1 MRTASLA
8 PFVGHEWSS
17 HGLRLQAGYRPQ
29 HAAGSRWGQSTADT
43 QHHLEDHVRRTGRPA
58 HQGLCVHRWGT
69 PHRCGFLQEPV
80 LTPGD
85 RHPPTA
91 GTTVATGPSLPSRE
105 AACTVGTLGRD
116 PSPHL
121 TRPAH
126 HRSGSLLTQDS
137 IPAA

>member
-1 MRTASLA
+1 M
-8 PFVGHEWSS
+8 
-17 HGLRLQAGYRPQ
+17 GL
-29 HAAGSRWGQSTADT
+29 GSRQVIGHSVLPGTDGDKAPAGAPCK
-43 QHHLEDHVRRTGRPA
+43 EDWPLPIGACVCTG
-58 HQGLCVHRWGT
+58 GGT

-80 LTPGD
+80 L
-85 RHPPTA
+85 TA

-105 AACTVGTLGRD
+105 AACTVGALGRD